1 MIQSM
6 TGFARI
12 STPTPSGQVSWELR
26 SVNHRHLDLHF
37 HLPEQ
42 WRELETEL
50 RPLFQ
55 SSLGRGKVDIYLHCS
70 ADKAIS
76 SIQLN
81 IPAVSALAETHRQL
95 QAHLPHMADI
105 NMFDLLKWPG
115 VMMNEPVSNNELKK
129 LLLTSFNDALAT
141 LVTQREREGATLTG
155 FLQNKFAE
163 ILEKVKIIPGRR
175 EQVLTE
181 QREKFLSKIESLAQ
195 PFDSNRLEQEL
206 LIWAQKSDI
215 NEENERLITH
225 VNEALKILKKAE
237 KSIGRQ
243 LEFLLQEINREA
255 NTLASKSTDIP
266 LTNAA
271 VDIKVYLEQI
281 REQLQ
286 NIA

>member
-1 MIQSM
+1 
-6 TGFARI
+6 
-12 STPTPSGQVSWELR
+12 
-26 SVNHRHLDLHF
+26 
-37 HLPEQ
+37 
-42 WRELETEL
+42 
-50 RPLFQ
+50 
-55 SSLGRGKVDIYLHCS
+55 
-70 ADKAIS
+70 
-76 SIQLN
+76 
-81 IPAVSALAETHRQL
+81 
-95 QAHLPHMADI
+95 MADI